1 MRRNKIIIFLFLVF
15 LATLARSLFLLNS
28 DNFDGS
34 FSMGRV
40 TAALCILENP
50 GLRLNFDGNSSILY
64 HYLLATA
71 LYFWRNPLITP
82 RIFTMLFGIL
92 LIIPFYLLIEMLFNQ
107 EIAFYSSI
115 LLSFYP
121 LHVMQSTLSTSD
133 VVFHFFFF
141 ACLYYFFKFKLKEKK
156 VFWLILSAILFNIAA
171 MLRFESWVFIPL
183 LSIFLY
189 KDGKR
194 YSAAFF
200 LLSLILPSIWLYLCY
215 RYRGNIFYSFI
226 VPART
231 AHTEILLQRVPYAKQ
246 IFGWLNILYKTL
258 GPIIVICGIFGMLYS
273 IAKKRFL
280 HLTLLFLYLYS
291 LYTINALTERMWYN
305 YRYSILLGLL
315 ILPYSV
321 LCIEKISVP
330 LRLKPII
337 LFLPFIF
344 FSMLGFKN
352 ITSRYIFRSTLP
364 VEIKEIAQWLKV
376 NVSSRGKLILSSDRL
391 DASEQDIV
399 VRSGI
404 SPKNFFIVSTPLT
417 GPLTTEED
425 IRRYINYEKPRYLIL
440 NSSSFLQGVLNFDMS
455 QKNLSELG
463 YRFELVYASGDIPD
477 FGKFNI
483 YKIYYQNN

>member
-215 RYRGNIFYSFI
+215 HYTGNVFYSFTKS
-226 VPART
+226 AST
-231 AHTEILLQRVPYAKQ
+231 AHTEILLRTVPYSKKVL
-246 IFGWLNILYKTL
+246 GWLNVLAKTITA
-258 GPIIVICGIFGMLYS
+258 PIVICGVCGIFYAF
-273 IAKKRFL
+273 IRKKFW
-280 HLTLLFLYLYS
+280 HLALFFLYLYF
-291 LYTINALTERMWYN
+291 LYTVNTLLERMWLN
-305 YRYSILLGLL
+305 ERYGILLGLL
-315 ILPYSV
+315 ILPYSI
-321 LCIEKISVP
+321 LCVERISLF

-337 LFLPFIF
+337 LFLPFVL
-344 FSMLGFKN
+344 FSLLQFQK
-352 ITSRYIFRSTLP
+352 ITVSRMPILP
-364 VEIKEIAQWLKV
+364 EGVKEVAHWLKFHA
-376 NVSSRGKLILSSDRL
+376 SLKDRIIFGSDAWNTT
-391 DASEQDIV
+391 DQDIV
-399 VRSGI
+399 ARSGL
-404 SPKNFFIVSTPLT
+404 SLRNFLVVTTPLVP
-417 GPLTTEED
+417 GAEINLDKHIEG
-425 IRRYINYEKPRYLIL
+425 YIVDKRPRYLIL
-440 NSSSFLQGVLNFDMS
+440 NSTGFLNKILGFDMN
-455 QKNLSELG
+455 QETQHKFGCNFNLLFSKSLEG
-463 YRFELVYASGDIPD
+463 YEI
-477 FGKFNI
+477 FNI
-483 YKIYYQNN
+483 YEISYDDL

>member
-92 LIIPFYLLIEMLFNQ
+92 LIVPFYLLIEMLFNQ

-215 RYRGNIFYSFI
+215 HYTGNVFYSFTKS
-226 VPART
+226 AST
-231 AHTEILLQRVPYAKQ
+231 AHTEILLRTVPYSKKVL
-246 IFGWLNILYKTL
+246 GWLNVLAKTITA
-258 GPIIVICGIFGMLYS
+258 PIVICGVCGIFYAF
-273 IAKKRFL
+273 IRKKFW
-280 HLTLLFLYLYS
+280 HLALFFLYLYF
-291 LYTINALTERMWYN
+291 LYTVNTLLERMWLN
-305 YRYSILLGLL
+305 ERYGILLGLL
-315 ILPYSV
+315 ILPYSI
-321 LCIEKISVP
+321 LCVERISLF

-337 LFLPFIF
+337 LFLPFVL
-344 FSMLGFKN
+344 FSLLQFQK
-352 ITSRYIFRSTLP
+352 ITVSRMPILP
-364 VEIKEIAQWLKV
+364 EGVKEVAHWLKFHA
-376 NVSSRGKLILSSDRL
+376 SLKDRIILGSDAWNTT
-391 DASEQDIV
+391 DQDIV
-399 VRSGI
+399 ARSGL
-404 SPKNFFIVSTPLT
+404 SLRNFLVVTTPLVP
-417 GPLTTEED
+417 GAEINLDKHIEG
-425 IRRYINYEKPRYLIL
+425 YIVDKRPRYLIL
-440 NSSSFLQGVLNFDMS
+440 NSTGFLNKILGFDMN
-455 QKNLSELG
+455 QETQHKFGCNFNLLFSKSLEG
-463 YRFELVYASGDIPD
+463 YEI
-477 FGKFNI
+477 FNI
-483 YKIYYQNN
+483 YEISYDDL